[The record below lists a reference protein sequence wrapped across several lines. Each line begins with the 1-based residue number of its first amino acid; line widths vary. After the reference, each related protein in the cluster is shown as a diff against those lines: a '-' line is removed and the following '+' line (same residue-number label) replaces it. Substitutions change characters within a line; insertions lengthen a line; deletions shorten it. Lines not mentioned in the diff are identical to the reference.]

1 MGPSLL
7 FPIMKL
13 LSDSASERLCGG
25 ALVSLNIPIS
35 LNNIIATQT
44 NAAAGVA
51 VAPLFGFAT
60 TNLGQ
65 ANGLAAFQ
73 RAGFFRR

>member
-1 MGPSLL
+1 
-7 FPIMKL
+7 MKL
-13 LSDSASERLCGG
+13 LSDSASECVRGG
-25 ALVSLNIPIS
+25 ALVSLNIPIT
-35 LNNIIATQT
+35 LNNLIAPQT

-51 VAPLFGFAT
+51 VAPLFGTAT

-73 RAGFFRR
+73 RAASFRR